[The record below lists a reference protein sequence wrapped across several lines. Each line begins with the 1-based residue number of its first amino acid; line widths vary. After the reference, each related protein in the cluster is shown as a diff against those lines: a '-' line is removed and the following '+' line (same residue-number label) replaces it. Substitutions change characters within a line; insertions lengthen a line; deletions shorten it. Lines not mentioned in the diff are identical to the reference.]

1 VRVAAQGEAGMEWLF
16 VALLLAITILAWLQ
30 LDSLYRIQAMNVSL
44 LEIAHANSKK
54 KVMDSWD
61 ITEAIKRASNNDNIA
76 GEIVSFK
83 NEVYKG
89 LGKIEKGIAAVDLS
103 ISSLESG
110 R

>member
-1 VRVAAQGEAGMEWLF
+1 MEWLF

-30 LDSLYRIQAMNVSL
+30 LDSLYRIQAMHVSL
-44 LEIAHANSKK
+44 LELALADSKK

-76 GEIVSFK
+76 GQIVSFK